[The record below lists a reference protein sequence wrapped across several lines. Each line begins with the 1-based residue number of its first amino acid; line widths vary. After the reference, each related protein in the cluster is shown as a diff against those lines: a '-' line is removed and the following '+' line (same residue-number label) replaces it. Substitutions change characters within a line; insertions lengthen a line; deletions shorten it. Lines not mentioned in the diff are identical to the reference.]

1 MGDAGALELYD
12 IIGKDPTTGPITY
25 QEWKSLVTDLEWKY
39 ERTHGYRT
47 PKEISEMD
55 FTKEGY

>member
-39 ERTHGYRT
+39 EFTHGYRT
-47 PKEISEMD
+47 PQEISEID
-55 FTKEGY
+55 FT